1 MSQENVE
8 VIRAVYEHWSE
19 GDFRSTADLLDAH
32 VVLVLYPKFAAYMV
46 GPSPDHDAYYGVE
59 AVAAYTRAILEPM
72 RRLTMEAEEII
83 EAGDSVLVR
92 VRQRGIGRASG
103 VPTETRYFTL
113 WTFRG
118 GKAIRLESFTDRAAA
133 LRAAGLRE

>member
-1 MSQENVE
+1 
-8 VIRAVYEHWSE
+8 
-19 GDFRSTADLLDAH
+19 
-32 VVLVLYPKFAAYMV
+32 MV
-46 GPSPDHDAYYGVE
+46 GPSPDDDAYYGVE

-83 EAGDSVLVR
+83 EAGDSVLVG

-103 VPTETRYFTL
+103 VPTEARYFTL

-133 LRAAGLRE
+133 LEAAGLSE

>member
-1 MSQENVE
+1 MAQANVD
-8 VIRAVYEHWSE
+8 VVRAVYERWGE
-19 GDFRSTADLLDAH
+19 GDFRSTADLLDPH
-32 VVLVLYPKFAAYMV
+32 VVLVLDPKFAASII

-72 RRLTMEAEEII
+72 RRMTMEAEEII
-83 EAGDSVLVR
+83 EAGDSVLVA
-92 VRQRGIGRASG
+92 VRQQGIGRASG

-133 LRAAGLRE
+133 LEAAGLRE